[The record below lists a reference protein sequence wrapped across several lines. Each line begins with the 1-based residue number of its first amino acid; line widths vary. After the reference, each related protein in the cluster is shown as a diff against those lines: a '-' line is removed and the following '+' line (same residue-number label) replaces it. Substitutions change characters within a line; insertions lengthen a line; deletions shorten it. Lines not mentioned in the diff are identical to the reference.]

1 MPPPRIVCTA
11 QQSRFHSATIETGN
25 EIDLKDVC
33 ISIGQ
38 NELLSGVHLRLKA
51 GVRYALLGRNGAGK
65 STLLVALAD
74 KLIPGLSTSIRILLL
89 SQVEDAARAG
99 EKSGVSVLEHVIAG
113 VWMVVLLNHSRTSR
127 LMATQE
133 ISVEQSCSL
142 NGMVRFYSSLRSAH
156 SNT

>member
-113 VWMVVLLNHSRTSR
+113 V
-127 LMATQE
+127 
-133 ISVEQSCSL
+133 
-142 NGMVRFYSSLRSAH
+142 
-156 SNT
+156 